1 MKNIYLVKDLSRVTG
16 VSVYTIKYYLKL
28 GLIKEFG
35 RTSQLNYR
43 YFNDS
48 TVKQLTKIRKW
59 RKQGI
64 CIDEIQNRIKG
75 AALK

>member
-1 MKNIYLVKDLSRVTG
+1 MKNIYLVKDLSGITR

-28 GLIKEFG
+28 GLIKEVG

-48 TVKQLTKIRKW
+48 TVKRLAKIRKW

-75 AALK
+75 EALK